1 MRGIRLGARGARA
14 RATCAGTSALTL
26 PRRLRGLYA
35 MLVFRRFAACLQ
47 LEREELDGPDGAG
60 GKEPRAL
67 LRGQQCSACQK
78 RRRVPLTCAL
88 FDLPR
93 RTAQFDQWRYIIYFA
108 ITLVGGSFPSI
119 KQKFK
124 KETGFGPQRVSGG
137 QGKQAT
143 TMSAAVGLTPP
154 VTTELINPAQLRPL
168 FCPPCPGVHSVF
180 LNMSL
185 RNMHG
190 PARIIKG
197 QRAHGR

>member
-35 MLVFRRFAACLQ
+35 MLVFRRFTACLQ

-119 KQKFK
+119 KKIQKRNWLWAA
-124 KETGFGPQRVSGG
+124 EGIWWTRQAGYDNERSGWPYPACHNG
-137 QGKQAT
+137 ADKSR
-143 TMSAAVGLTPP
+143 SAPP
-154 VTTELINPAQLRPL
+154 PL
-168 FCPPCPGVHSVF
+168 LSPLPRCS
-180 LNMSL
+180 
-185 RNMHG
+185 
-190 PARIIKG
+190 
-197 QRAHGR
+197 